1 MISKVKAY
9 LKELRDT
16 NRELLL
22 HSKEIEWAHVYHDS
36 IRGIEWIENQ
46 PLNIGRWAGNYT
58 FFYLLNRVL
67 HDYKPNKI
75 LEFGLGES
83 SKFTSLYLDNYLLT
97 SKHLIIEHSEDW
109 KTNFIRNFNLSSR
122 SEIKICPLIIKNIEG
137 YQSKSYSKLEDVTEE
152 KFDLYIIDGP
162 FGSNN
167 YSRYDIVEFA
177 EKFTKNDEFI
187 ILFDDY
193 NRNGEKETVKYLM
206 NLLDKLSIKYYTE
219 IYKGNKDVLVI
230 VTEKYKYVTSL

>member
-36 IRGIEWIENQ
+36 IRGIKWIENQ

-67 HDYKPNKI
+67 HDYKPKKI

-122 SEIKICPLIIKNIEG
+122 SEIKICPLSIKNIEG
-137 YQSKSYSKLEDVTEE
+137 YQSKSYSKLEDVIEE

-193 NRNGEKETVKYLM
+193 NRRGEKETAKCLM

-230 VTEKYKYVTSL
+230 VTEKYKYITSL